1 MIEKTRRARIVAAT
15 STLAVAGLIAI
26 AVPAAADV
34 RSGST
39 SCGYNYGVKVIA
51 NGTLPM
57 VISVGGVPITFTG
70 NGTATKSVQTGFT
83 SASWYVNATTINSA
97 YGTCA

>member
-1 MIEKTRRARIVAAT
+1 
-15 STLAVAGLIAI
+15 
-26 AVPAAADV
+26 
-34 RSGST
+34 
-39 SCGYNYGVKVIA
+39 
-51 NGTLPM
+51 
-57 VISVGGVPITFTG
+57 VGGVPITFTG